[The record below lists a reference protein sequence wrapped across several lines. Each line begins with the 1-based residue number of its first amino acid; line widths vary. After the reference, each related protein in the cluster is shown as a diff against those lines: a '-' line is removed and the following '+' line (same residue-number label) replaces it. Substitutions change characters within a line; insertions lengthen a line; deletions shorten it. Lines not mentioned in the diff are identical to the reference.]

1 MIAAIHAGWKG
12 AFKGIIKRT
21 LNFMIKKG
29 CDPKNVTAVIGPC
42 ISVKNYEV
50 KKDFIKKLIK
60 KDGKNKKFFKKIQNK
75 DFFDLKKYVLS
86 QLKALNIKKIDI
98 INKNTFNPK
107 NNFFSARRSI
117 SRNENDY
124 GRNISVI
131 MINWQYLMKLLTGNS
146 NKPLSKNIAKY
157 LKSKLVNSSIKKFS
171 DGEIYIEINEN
182 IRGNSIFIIQSISS
196 PANDNLM
203 ELLLCIDALKRSSA
217 KNITAVIPYF
227 GYARQDRKVV
237 PRTSISAK
245 LVSNLITKAGADRV
259 VTVDLHA
266 GQIQGFFD
274 IPVDN
279 LFATPIFA
287 RHAKKNIKS
296 KNIICV
302 APDVGGTERARALG
316 KILNVELAIVD
327 KRRPK
332 PGQSKVMNVIGNVK
346 GKTCIIVDDIIDSG
360 GTIVNA
366 AKALKDR
373 GAKEVYVYITHGVLS
388 GEAVDKI
395 KKSVIRKL
403 VITDTIDNHDKIKN
417 VKNIEVLPISALMGE
432 AIKRISNST
441 SVSDLFK

>member
-1 MIAAIHAGWKG
+1 M
-12 AFKGIIKRT
+12 
-21 LNFMIKKG
+21 N
-29 CDPKNVTAVIGPC
+29 
-42 ISVKNYEV
+42 V
-50 KKDFIKKLIK
+50 KKL
-60 KDGKNKKFFKKIQNK
+60 
-75 DFFDLKKYVLS
+75 DLFTGT
-86 QLKALNIKKIDI
+86 A
-98 INKNTFNPK
+98 NPELA
-107 NNFFSARRSI
+107 NEVASI
-117 SRNENDY
+117 L
-124 GRNISVI
+124 GTVI
-131 MINWQYLMKLLTGNS
+131 APADVGY
-146 NKPLSKNIAKY
+146 
-157 LKSKLVNSSIKKFS
+157 FS
-171 DGEIYIEINEN
+171 DGEIKVQIEDNV
-182 IRGNSIFIIQSISS
+182 RGHDTFIIQSTCAPS
-196 PANDNLM
+196 NKNLM
-203 ELLLCIDALKRSSA
+203 ELMLLADALKRSSA

-287 RHAKKNIKS
+287 RHVKKKIKS

-316 KILNVELAIVD
+316 KLLNVGLAIVD

-332 PGQSKVMNVIGNVK
+332 PGQSQVMNVIGDVK
-346 GKTCIIVDDIIDSG
+346 GKTCVIVDDIIDSG

-388 GEAVDKI
+388 GEAVKKI
-395 KKSVIRKL
+395 KSSVIKNL
-403 VITDTIDNHDKIKN
+403 VITDTIDNVHKTKN
-417 VKNIEVLPISALMGE
+417 VKNIEVLPIPGLMGE

>member
-1 MIAAIHAGWKG
+1 
-12 AFKGIIKRT
+12 
-21 LNFMIKKG
+21 
-29 CDPKNVTAVIGPC
+29 
-42 ISVKNYEV
+42 
-50 KKDFIKKLIK
+50 
-60 KDGKNKKFFKKIQNK
+60 
-75 DFFDLKKYVLS
+75 
-86 QLKALNIKKIDI
+86 
-98 INKNTFNPK
+98 
-107 NNFFSARRSI
+107 
-117 SRNENDY
+117 
-124 GRNISVI
+124 
-131 MINWQYLMKLLTGNS
+131 MKLLSGNS
-146 NKPLSKNIAKY
+146 NKPLSKNIAKF
-157 LKSKLVNSSIKKFS
+157 LKSKLVNSSIRNFA
-171 DGEIYIEINEN
+171 DGEIYVEINEN
-182 IRGNSIFIIQSISS
+182 IRGNSIFLIQSVSS

-227 GYARQDRKVV
+227 GYARQDRKVA

-245 LVSNLITKAGADRV
+245 LVSNLITKAGADRI

-287 RHAKKNIKS
+287 RHVKKKIKS
-296 KNIICV
+296 KNLICV

-316 KILNVELAIVD
+316 KILNVGLAIVD

-332 PGQSKVMNVIGNVK
+332 PGQSQVMNIIGDVK
-346 GKTCIIVDDIIDSG
+346 GKTCILVDDIIDSG

-388 GEAVDKI
+388 GEAVKKI
-395 KKSVIRKL
+395 KNSVIKNL
-403 VITDTIDNHDKIKN
+403 VITDTIDNMNRVKGA
-417 VKNIEVLPISALMGE
+417 KNIEVLSISSLMGE

>member
-1 MIAAIHAGWKG
+1 
-12 AFKGIIKRT
+12 
-21 LNFMIKKG
+21 
-29 CDPKNVTAVIGPC
+29 
-42 ISVKNYEV
+42 
-50 KKDFIKKLIK
+50 
-60 KDGKNKKFFKKIQNK
+60 
-75 DFFDLKKYVLS
+75 
-86 QLKALNIKKIDI
+86 
-98 INKNTFNPK
+98 
-107 NNFFSARRSI
+107 
-117 SRNENDY
+117 
-124 GRNISVI
+124 
-131 MINWQYLMKLLTGNS
+131 MKLLTGNS
-146 NKPLSKNIAKY
+146 NKPLSKKIAKY
-157 LKSKLVNSSIKKFS
+157 LKSKLINSSIRKFS

-182 IRGNSIFIIQSISS
+182 IRGNSIYIIQSISS

-227 GYARQDRKVV
+227 GYARQDRKVA

-279 LFATPIFA
+279 LFSTPIFA
-287 RHAKKNIKS
+287 RHAKKNIKA

-316 KILNVELAIVD
+316 KTLNIGLAIVD

-346 GKTCIIVDDIIDSG
+346 DKTCIIVDDIIDSG

-373 GAKEVYVYITHGVLS
+373 GAKDVYVYITHGVLT
-388 GEAVDKI
+388 GDAVDKI
-395 KKSVIRKL
+395 KKSVIKNL
-403 VITDTIDNHDKIKN
+403 VITDTIDNQEKIKKA
-417 VKNIEVLPISALMGE
+417 KNIEVLPISSLMGE

>member
-1 MIAAIHAGWKG
+1 MKILSGTSNLKLSKDIS
-12 AFKGIIKRT
+12 
-21 LNFMIKKG
+21 
-29 CDPKNVTAVIGPC
+29 KNL
-42 ISVKNYEV
+42 KL
-50 KKDFIKKLIK
+50 KLI
-60 KDGKNKKFFKKIQNK
+60 NT
-75 DFFDLKKYVLS
+75 
-86 QLKALNIKKIDI
+86 NI
-98 INKNTFNPK
+98 
-107 NNFFSARRSI
+107 RRF
-117 SRNENDY
+117 
-124 GRNISVI
+124 
-131 MINWQYLMKLLTGNS
+131 
-146 NKPLSKNIAKY
+146 A
-157 LKSKLVNSSIKKFS
+157 

-287 RHAKKNIKS
+287 RHIKKKIKS

-316 KILNVELAIVD
+316 KILNVGLAIVD

-332 PGQSKVMNVIGNVK
+332 PGQSQVMNVIGNVK
-346 GKTCIIVDDIIDSG
+346 DKTCIIVDDIIDSG
-360 GTIVNA
+360 GTIINS
-366 AKALKDR
+366 AKVLKER

-388 GEAVDKI
+388 GDAVKKI
-395 KKSVIRKL
+395 RGSVIKNL
-403 VITDTIDNHDKIKN
+403 VITDTIDNGEKVKN
-417 VKNIEVLPISALMGE
+417 AKNIELLSISDLMGE

>member
-1 MIAAIHAGWKG
+1 
-12 AFKGIIKRT
+12 
-21 LNFMIKKG
+21 
-29 CDPKNVTAVIGPC
+29 
-42 ISVKNYEV
+42 
-50 KKDFIKKLIK
+50 
-60 KDGKNKKFFKKIQNK
+60 
-75 DFFDLKKYVLS
+75 
-86 QLKALNIKKIDI
+86 
-98 INKNTFNPK
+98 
-107 NNFFSARRSI
+107 
-117 SRNENDY
+117 
-124 GRNISVI
+124 
-131 MINWQYLMKLLTGNS
+131 MKLLSGNS
-146 NKPLSKNIAKY
+146 NKILSKNIAKY
-157 LKSKLVNSSIKKFS
+157 LKSKLVNSSIRNFS
-171 DGEIYIEINEN
+171 DGEIYVEINEN

-245 LVSNLITKAGADRV
+245 LVSNLITTSGADRV

-287 RHAKKNIKS
+287 RHIKSKIKS

-316 KILNVELAIVD
+316 KLLNVGLAIVD

-332 PGQSKVMNVIGNVK
+332 PGQSQVMNIIGDVK
-346 GKTCIIVDDIIDSG
+346 GKTCVIVDDIIDSG

-373 GAKEVYVYITHGVLS
+373 GAKEVHVYVTHGVLS
-388 GEAVDKI
+388 GDAVNKI
-395 KKSVIRKL
+395 LKS
-403 VITDTIDNHDKIKN
+403 TIKN
-417 VKNIEVLPISALMGE
+417 LISSFFVK
-432 AIKRISNST
+432 ST
-441 SVSDLFK
+441 NFND

>member
-1 MIAAIHAGWKG
+1 
-12 AFKGIIKRT
+12 
-21 LNFMIKKG
+21 
-29 CDPKNVTAVIGPC
+29 
-42 ISVKNYEV
+42 
-50 KKDFIKKLIK
+50 
-60 KDGKNKKFFKKIQNK
+60 
-75 DFFDLKKYVLS
+75 
-86 QLKALNIKKIDI
+86 
-98 INKNTFNPK
+98 
-107 NNFFSARRSI
+107 
-117 SRNENDY
+117 
-124 GRNISVI
+124 
-131 MINWQYLMKLLTGNS
+131 MKLLTGNS
-146 NKPLSKNIAKY
+146 NKNLSIKISKY
-157 LKSKLVNSSIKKFS
+157 LKSKLVNSNVKRFA

-182 IRGNSIFIIQSISS
+182 IRGNSIFLIQSISS

-227 GYARQDRKVV
+227 GYARQDRKVA

-287 RHAKKNIKS
+287 RHVKRKIKS
-296 KNIICV
+296 KNLICV

-316 KILNVELAIVD
+316 KILNVGLAIVD

-332 PGQSKVMNVIGNVK
+332 PGQSQVMNIIGDVK

-360 GTIVNA
+360 GTIINA

-388 GEAVDKI
+388 GEAVKKI
-395 KKSVIRKL
+395 KNSVIKNL
-403 VITDTIDNHDKIKN
+403 VITDTIDNISRVKGA
-417 VKNIEVLPISALMGE
+417 KNIEVLSISSLMGE

>member
-1 MIAAIHAGWKG
+1 
-12 AFKGIIKRT
+12 
-21 LNFMIKKG
+21 
-29 CDPKNVTAVIGPC
+29 
-42 ISVKNYEV
+42 
-50 KKDFIKKLIK
+50 
-60 KDGKNKKFFKKIQNK
+60 
-75 DFFDLKKYVLS
+75 
-86 QLKALNIKKIDI
+86 
-98 INKNTFNPK
+98 
-107 NNFFSARRSI
+107 
-117 SRNENDY
+117 
-124 GRNISVI
+124 
-131 MINWQYLMKLLTGNS
+131 MKLLTGNS
-146 NKPLSKNIAKY
+146 NKVLSKKIAKL
-157 LKSKLVNSSIKKFS
+157 LKTKLVNSSIRKFS

-182 IRGNSIFIIQSISS
+182 IRGNSIFIVQSISS

-227 GYARQDRKVV
+227 GYARQDRKIV

-287 RHAKKNIKS
+287 RHVKKKIKS

-316 KILNVELAIVD
+316 KLLNVGLAIVD

-332 PGQSKVMNVIGNVK
+332 PGQSQVMNIVGNVK
-346 GKTCIIVDDIIDSG
+346 DKTCILVDDIIDSG

-388 GEAVDKI
+388 GDAVKKI
-395 KKSVIRKL
+395 KSSVIKKL
-403 VITDTIDNHDKIKN
+403 VITDTIDNGEKVKSA
-417 VKNIEVLPISALMGE
+417 KNIEVLPISGLMAE